1 MNEHSQLPA
10 TTDVLIVGAGA
21 AGLTLAAALTAAGA
35 GVVLVDRQAEGA
47 NTSRACVVHARTLEV
62 LEDLKVTGDLVSQ
75 GLIVPRFTVRDRDHV
90 LMTVDFGSLPT
101 AYPYTL
107 MIPQNVTEA
116 VLLARLEALGGRV
129 YRPYEVTE
137 IRQDAGGVTATMAT
151 GETVTAAYL
160 AGTDGMHSM
169 VREQVRTGFT
179 GDSYPQSF
187 VLADVHMDWPL
198 PRDEVMLY
206 YHSDGLVVV
215 APLPGD
221 RRYRVVATVPEA
233 PEHPDRD
240 FVQTLL
246 DARGPRRE
254 PARVDDI
261 VWSSR
266 FHVHHR
272 LADRYRTGRIVLAG
286 DAAHVHSPAGGQGM
300 NTGIQDAV
308 ALAGRL
314 AAIVNDG
321 AAAGREL
328 DAYEAERRPVAEQV
342 VTMTDR
348 MTRIATT
355 DSVALQKARN
365 TLMRALDWLP
375 AAHRTMAMNLSELVY
390 DPERSHRK

>member
-1 MNEHSQLPA
+1 MNEHSPLPA
-10 TTDVLIVGAGA
+10 TTDVLIAGAGA
-21 AGLTLAAALTAAGA
+21 AGLTLATALAAAGTD
-35 GVVLVDRQAEGA
+35 VVLVDKQAEGA

-62 LEDLKVTGDLVSQ
+62 LEDLKVSGDLVNQ
-75 GLIVPRFTVRDRDHV
+75 GLIVPRFTVRDHDRV
-90 LMTVDFGSLPT
+90 LMTVDFGTLPT

-107 MIPQNVTEA
+107 MIPQNITEA
-116 VLLARLEALGGRV
+116 VLLARLRALGGRV
-129 YRPYEVTE
+129 HRPYEVAAVT
-137 IRQDAGGVTATMAT
+137 QDAGGVTATMAT
-151 GETVTAAYL
+151 GETIRAGYL

-169 VREQVRTGFT
+169 VREQVGAFT

-187 VLADVHMDWPL
+187 VLADVHMEWSL

-206 YHSDGLVVV
+206 YHPDGLVVV

-221 RRYRVVATVPEA
+221 RRYRIVATAPEA

-240 FVQTLL
+240 LVQALMG
-246 DARGPRRE
+246 DRGPRRE

-272 LADRYRTGRIVLAG
+272 LAERYRAGRIVLAG

-308 ALAGRL
+308 ALSRRL
-314 AAIVNDG
+314 TAIISGG
-321 AAAGREL
+321 AAADPEL
-328 DAYEAERRPVAEQV
+328 AAYEAERRPVAEQV

-348 MTRIATT
+348 LTRIATT
-355 DSVALQKARN
+355 GSVPLQKARN
-365 TLMRALDWLP
+365 AFVRALDWLP
-375 AAHRTMAMNLSELVY
+375 VAHRAMAMNLSELVY
-390 DPERSHRK
+390 DPQRQRK

>member
-1 MNEHSQLPA
+1 MNDRSALPA
-10 TTDVLIVGAGA
+10 TTEVLIAGAGA
-21 AGLTLAAALTAAGA
+21 VGLTLATALAAAGTD
-35 GVVLVDRQAEGA
+35 VVLVDKQAEGA

-75 GLIVPRFTVRDRDHV
+75 GLIVPRFTVRDHDHV
-90 LMTVDFGSLPT
+90 LMTVDFGGLPT

-116 VLLARLEALGGRV
+116 VLLARLQALGGRV
-129 YRPYEVTE
+129 YRPYELTAVT
-137 IRQDAGGVTATMAT
+137 QDADGVTATMAT
-151 GETVTAAYL
+151 GETIRAACL

-169 VREQVRTGFT
+169 VREQVGTGFT

-187 VLADVHMDWPL
+187 VLADVHMRWPL

-221 RRYRVVATVPEA
+221 RRYRIVATVAEA

-240 FVQTLL
+240 LVQALL

-272 LADRYRTGRIVLAG
+272 LADRYHAGRLVLAG

-308 ALAGRL
+308 ALARRL
-314 AAIVNDG
+314 SAIAGG
-321 AAAGREL
+321 APAGPEL
-328 DAYEAERRPVAEQV
+328 AAYEAERRPVAEQV

-348 MTRIATT
+348 MTKVATT
-355 DSVALQKARN
+355 GSVPLQKARN
-365 TLMRALDWLP
+365 ALMRALDWLP
-375 AAHRTMAMNLSELVY
+375 PVHRTMAMTLSELVY
-390 DPERSHRK
+390 DPERR

>member
-1 MNEHSQLPA
+1 MNSRSALPA
-10 TTDVLIVGAGA
+10 TTGVLIAGAGA
-21 AGLTLAAALTAAGA
+21 VGLTLATALTAAGTDVA
-35 GVVLVDRQAEGA
+35 LIDKQAEGA

-62 LEDLKVTGDLVSQ
+62 LEDLKVTDDLVSQ
-75 GLIVPRFTVRDRDHV
+75 GLVVPRFTVRDRDHV
-90 LMTVDFGSLPT
+90 LMTVDFAGLPT

-116 VLLARLEALGGRV
+116 VLLARLQALGGQV
-129 YRPYEVTE
+129 YRPYELAAVT
-137 IRQDAGGVTATMAT
+137 QDADGVTATMAT
-151 GETVTAAYL
+151 GETFRAGYL

-169 VREQVRTGFT
+169 VREQVGTGFI

-187 VLADVHMDWPL
+187 VLADVHMEWPL

-221 RRYRVVATVPEA
+221 RRYRIVATVPEA
-233 PEHPDRD
+233 PEHPGREL
-240 FVQTLL
+240 VQALL

-266 FHVHHR
+266 VHVHHR
-272 LADRYRTGRIVLAG
+272 LADRYHAGRIVLAG

-308 ALAGRL
+308 ALAPRL
-314 AAIVNDG
+314 SAIVSGG
-321 AAAGREL
+321 APAGPEL
-328 DAYEAERRPVAEQV
+328 AAYEAERRPVAEQV

-355 DSVALQKARN
+355 GSVPLQKARN
-365 TLMRALDWLP
+365 ALMRALDWLP
-375 AAHRTMAMNLSELVY
+375 PVHRTMAMTLSELVY
-390 DPERSHRK
+390 DPERR

>member
-1 MNEHSQLPA
+1 MNEHTQLPA

-21 AGLTLAAALTAAGA
+21 VGLTLAATLTAAGTD
-35 GVVLVDRQAEGA
+35 VVLVDKQAEGA

-62 LEDLKVTGDLVSQ
+62 LEDLKVTGDLVRQ
-75 GLIVPRFTVRDRDHV
+75 GLIVPRFTVRDGDHV
-90 LMTVDFGSLPT
+90 LMTVEFGDLPT
-101 AYPYTL
+101 AHPYTL

-116 VLLARLEALGGRV
+116 VLLARLQALGGRV
-129 YRPYEVTE
+129 YRPYEVASVT
-137 IRQDAGGVTATMAT
+137 QDDSAVTATMTT
-151 GETVTAAYL
+151 GETIRAAYL

-169 VREQVRTGFT
+169 VREQVGTGFT

-187 VLADVHMDWPL
+187 VLADVHMDWAL

-206 YHSDGLVVV
+206 YHSEGLVVI

-221 RRYRVVATVPEA
+221 RRYRIVATVPEA
-233 PEHPDRD
+233 PEQPDRD
-240 FVQTLL
+240 FVQALL

-254 PARVDDI
+254 PATISDI

-272 LADRYRTGRIVLAG
+272 LADRYYAGRLVLAG

-300 NTGIQDAV
+300 NTGIQDAM

-314 AAIVNDG
+314 AAIVSDG
-321 AAAGREL
+321 ADPGREL
-328 DAYEAERRPVAEQV
+328 AAYQAERRPVAEQV

-355 DSVALQKARN
+355 ESVGLQKARN
-365 TLMRALDWLP
+365 ALMRALDWLP
-375 AAHRTMAMNLSELVY
+375 AVHRTVAMNLSELVY
-390 DPERSHRK
+390 DPQRHRR

>member
-1 MNEHSQLPA
+1 MNTRSALPA
-10 TTDVLIVGAGA
+10 TTEVLIAGAGA
-21 AGLTLAAALTAAGA
+21 VGLTLATALAAAGTD
-35 GVVLVDRQAEGA
+35 VVLVDQQAEGA

-62 LEDLKVTGDLVSQ
+62 LEDLKVTGNLVSQ
-75 GLIVPRFTVRDRDHV
+75 GLIVPRFTVRDHDHV
-90 LMTVDFGSLPT
+90 LMTVDFGGLPT

-116 VLLARLEALGGRV
+116 VLLARLQALGGRV
-129 YRPYEVTE
+129 YRPYELTAVT
-137 IRQDAGGVTATMAT
+137 QDADGVIATMAT
-151 GETVTAAYL
+151 GETIQAAYL

-169 VREQVRTGFT
+169 VREQVGTGFT
-179 GDSYPQSF
+179 GDAYPQSF
-187 VLADVHMDWPL
+187 VLADVHMQWPL

-221 RRYRVVATVPEA
+221 RRYRIVATVPEA

-240 FVQTLL
+240 LVQALL

-272 LADRYRTGRIVLAG
+272 LADRYHAGRLVLAG

-308 ALAGRL
+308 VLARRL
-314 AAIVNDG
+314 SAITGG
-321 AAAGREL
+321 APAGPEL
-328 DAYEAERRPVAEQV
+328 AAYEAERRPVAEQV

-348 MTRIATT
+348 MTKVATT
-355 DSVALQKARN
+355 GSVPLQKARN
-365 TLMRALDWLP
+365 ALMRALDWLP
-375 AAHRTMAMNLSELVY
+375 PVHRTMAMTLSELVY
-390 DPERSHRK
+390 DPERR

>member
-1 MNEHSQLPA
+1 MNSRSALPA
-10 TTDVLIVGAGA
+10 TTEVLIAGAGA
-21 AGLTLAAALTAAGA
+21 AGLTLATALTAAGTD
-35 GVVLVDRQAEGA
+35 VVLVDKQAEGA

-62 LEDLKVTGDLVSQ
+62 LESLEVTGDLVSQ
-75 GLIVPRFTVRDRDHV
+75 GLIVPRFTVRDHDRV
-90 LMTVDFGSLPT
+90 LMTVDFAALPT

-116 VLLARLEALGGRV
+116 VLLARLQALGGRV
-129 YRPYEVTE
+129 YRPYELAAVT
-137 IRQDAGGVTATMAT
+137 QDAGGVIATMAT
-151 GETVTAAYL
+151 GETIRAGYL

-169 VREQVRTGFT
+169 VREQVGTFT

-233 PEHPDRD
+233 PEHPSRD
-240 FVQTLL
+240 LVQALL

-261 VWSSR
+261 VWSAR
-266 FHVHHR
+266 FRVHHR
-272 LADRYRTGRIVLAG
+272 LADRYHAGRIVLAG

-314 AAIVNDG
+314 SAITGG
-321 AAAGREL
+321 AAAGPEL

-355 DSVALQKARN
+355 GSVPLQRARN
-365 TLMRALDWLP
+365 AFMRALDWLP
-375 AAHRTMAMNLSELVY
+375 PVHHTMAMTLSELAY
-390 DPERSHRK
+390 DPERR

>member
-1 MNEHSQLPA
+1 MTEHTKLPA

-21 AGLTLAAALTAAGA
+21 AGLTLAAALTAAGTDA
-35 GVVLVDRQAEGA
+35 VLVDKQAEGA

-62 LEDLKVTGDLVSQ
+62 LENLKVTGDLVSR
-75 GLIVPRFTVRDRDHV
+75 GLIVPRFTVRDGDRV
-90 LMTVDFGSLPT
+90 LMTVEFGGLPS
-101 AYPYTL
+101 AYPFTL
-107 MIPQNVTEA
+107 MVPQNVTEA
-116 VLLARLEALGGRV
+116 VLLARLQALGGRV
-129 YRPYEVTE
+129 CRPYEVASVT
-137 IRQDAGGVTATMAT
+137 QDGDGVTATMTT
-151 GETVTAAYL
+151 GETIRAAYL

-169 VREQVRTGFT
+169 VRERVGTGFT

-198 PRDEVMLY
+198 PREEVMLY
-206 YHSDGLVVV
+206 YHPEGLVVV

-221 RRYRVVATVPEA
+221 RRYRIVATVPEA

-240 FVQTLL
+240 FVQALL

-254 PARVDDI
+254 PARVDGI

-272 LADRYRTGRIVLAG
+272 LADRYHAGRLVLAG

-300 NTGIQDAV
+300 NTGIQDAM

-314 AAIVNDG
+314 AAIVGDS
-321 AAAGREL
+321 ADPGREL
-328 DAYEAERRPVAEQV
+328 AAYEAERRPVAERV

-355 DSVALQKARN
+355 GSVPLQKTRN
-365 TLMRALDWLP
+365 ALMRALDWLP
-375 AAHRTMAMNLSELVY
+375 AAERAMAMNLSELVY
-390 DPERSHRK
+390 DPQRQRK